1 METHSITAKF
11 SSRLK
16 HVLSEAEDAA
26 ESFHHSV
33 VDTDHLLF
41 ALRVHPGSVAAEI
54 LKTSNIRIEAL
65 RMAVLNDHKLRTSGG
80 AKQLSYTGQAR
91 RAIIRATWTAG
102 QNNHHFVGTEHLLA
116 ALLAQ
121 RESKAKKVLADLKID
136 LGMVRHQLKLVLR
149 GTSHFP
155 EIAENLHLRVAPN
168 VTSAKNPTP
177 RLAEFGWDLNARA
190 LQHKIDPVIGRDT
203 ELSRVIDILGR
214 RTKNNAVLVGE
225 PGVGK
230 TAIVEGLAHKIVTG
244 QVSATL
250 ADKRIVQIDL
260 TSMVAGTSYR
270 GDFEERLRR
279 LLEEVETA
287 GNVILFIDEIHTLV
301 GTGSVSGS
309 FDAANML
316 KTSLARGEIRVI
328 GATTPQE
335 YKQHIERDAALERRF
350 QVVPVPEVPIE
361 QAHKIIAG
369 LLPLYEKFHGST
381 VAPDAAEAAVTLSA
395 RYINDR
401 FLPDKA
407 IDLIDEALSS
417 KKVELLKT
425 FARKTPAVHEQVH
438 VLATETDELIQAE
451 RYPEALRTQQ
461 RLARLRV
468 KAEQQPKPTLPS
480 AVVTRPDI
488 ARVVARMTGIPVEN
502 LLHAEGTSGFSVA
515 NLATKLKRRI
525 VAQESAITAV
535 TSTLLRARA
544 GLQDPERPLGTF
556 LFLGPSGVGK
566 TELAKALAQ
575 EVFNQKDSLI
585 RLDMSEFGEKFTVS
599 RLIGSPPGYVGYGE
613 GGRLTEALRRRPYSV
628 VLFDEIEKAHP
639 DVLHLLLQVFE
650 DGRLTDAAGKL
661 VSFKNAI
668 IIMTS
673 NIGNRYR
680 GRGETIGFDDSKVD
694 DAKPDDLRLKR
705 ALQDQLPPEFL
716 SRIDKTIAFHP
727 LEQTHLAKIF
737 KLEFA
742 KVVQRLSGR
751 GMTVELQPTVIVA
764 ALKTADPNSGARF
777 VRGYIQ
783 EHIEPRLAEV
793 LVTPDHAKKLTVE
806 MRGSSI
812 HIGHIDHIGHI
823 GNIVHSATAKV

>member
-16 HVLSEAEDAA
+16 HVLNDAEDAA
-26 ESFHHSV
+26 ASFHHSV

-54 LKTSNIRIEAL
+54 LKTSNIKVDSL
-65 RMAVLNDHKLRTSGG
+65 RVAVLNNHKLRTSGT

-121 RESKAKKVLADLKID
+121 RESKAKKVLTELKVD

-155 EIAENLHLRVAPN
+155 EITETLHLRVAAN
-168 VTSAKNPTP
+168 VTNNKNPTP
-177 RLAEFGWDLNARA
+177 LLAEFGWDLNARA
-190 LQHKIDPVIGRDT
+190 LQKKTDPVIGRDM
-203 ELSRVIDILGR
+203 ELARVIDILGR

-244 QVSATL
+244 EVSATL

-260 TSMVAGTSYR
+260 TSMIAGTSYR
-270 GDFEERLRR
+270 GDFEERLRG
-279 LLEEVETA
+279 LLKEVEGA
-287 GNVILFIDEIHTLV
+287 GNIILFIDEIHTLV

-316 KTSLARGEIRVI
+316 KTSLARGDVRVI

-350 QVVPVPEVPIE
+350 QVVNVPEVAIE

-395 RYINDR
+395 RYVNDR
-401 FLPDKA
+401 YLPDKA

-425 FARKTPAVHEQVH
+425 LTRKTPTVHEQVH

-451 RYPEALRTQQ
+451 RYPEALRSHQ

-468 KAEQQPKPTLPS
+468 KAEQLPKPPLPS
-480 AVVTRPDI
+480 AVVARADI
-488 ARVVARMTGIPVEN
+488 ARIVARTTGIPIEN
-502 LLHAEGTSGFSVA
+502 LLNSDGFSVA

-525 VAQESAITAV
+525 VAQEAAIKAV
-535 TSTLLRARA
+535 TTTLLRARA

-575 EVFNQKDSLI
+575 DVFNQKDALI
-585 RLDMSEFGEKFTVS
+585 RLDMSEFGERFTVS

-613 GGRLTEALRRRPYSV
+613 GGRLTEAVRRRPYSV

-639 DVLHLLLQVFE
+639 DILHLLLQIFE

-661 VSFKNAI
+661 VSFKNTI

-673 NIGNRYR
+673 NIGNHYR
-680 GRGETIGFDDSKVD
+680 GQGETIGFDDGAVVKKSADK
-694 DAKPDDLRLKR
+694 KEEHRLKR
-705 ALQDQLPPEFL
+705 ALQDRLPPELL
-716 SRIDKTIAFHP
+716 SRIDKTVAFHP
-727 LEQTHLAKIF
+727 LDSDHLTKIF
-737 KLEFA
+737 KMEFA
-742 KVVQRLSGR
+742 KVTRRISDR
-751 GMTVELQPTVIVA
+751 GITVDLKSSVITE
-764 ALKTADPNSGARF
+764 ALKKADPNSGARF

-783 EHIEPRLAEV
+783 EHIEPLLAEQ
-793 LVTPDHAKKLTVE
+793 LVASSQAKKLVVDLKGSAIKIDRADSSSKATV
-806 MRGSSI
+806 
-812 HIGHIDHIGHI
+812 
-823 GNIVHSATAKV
+823 